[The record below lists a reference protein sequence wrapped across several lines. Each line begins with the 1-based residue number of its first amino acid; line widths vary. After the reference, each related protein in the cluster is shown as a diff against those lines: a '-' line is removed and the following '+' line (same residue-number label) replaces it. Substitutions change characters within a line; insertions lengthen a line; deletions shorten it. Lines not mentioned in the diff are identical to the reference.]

1 MNLENK
7 MIKQLLNAK
16 QVMEILNI
24 SRAHFYTKII
34 IDDDFTQTVKPVC
47 LVRNGLKQYKQSE
60 LQEFINIK
68 QQKTD

>member
-7 MIKQLLNAK
+7 MITKLLNAK

-34 IDDDFTQTVKPVC
+34 IDDDFKQTVKPVC

-60 LQEFINIK
+60 LQEFINTK

>member
-1 MNLENK
+1 
-7 MIKQLLNAK
+7 MIDKLLNAN
-16 QVMEILNI
+16 QVMNILNI

-34 IDDDFTQTVKPVC
+34 IDDDFKLTVKPVC

-68 QQKTD
+68 QKKTI